1 MEKPLA
7 THLVKQPYAITVAKH
22 NFNVHEMRIMTRIT
36 QALQKDMLYSK
47 DRSEV
52 QKTLFGDKIIRVPTQ
67 SLLPKGSQNYA
78 AVKRALK
85 SLEDKSMTIRGKDEY
100 D

>member
-1 MEKPLA
+1 MEKPL
-7 THLVKQPYAITVAKH
+7 TTPLVKQPYAITVAKH

-52 QKTLFGDKIIRVPTQ
+52 QKTLFGDKIIRIPTQ

-78 AVKRALK
+78 ALSRVSGAVSLSLSARCRA
-85 SLEDKSMTIRGKDEY
+85 S
-100 D
+100 